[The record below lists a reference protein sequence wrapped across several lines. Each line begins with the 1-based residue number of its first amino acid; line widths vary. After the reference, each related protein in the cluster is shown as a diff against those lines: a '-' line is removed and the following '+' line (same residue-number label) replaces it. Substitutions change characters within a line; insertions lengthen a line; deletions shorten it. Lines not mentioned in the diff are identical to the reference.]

1 MKNKSY
7 DKKTFRLISIL
18 NKLDSQRQV
27 NTSILAKE
35 FNVSVRTIQRDLE
48 LLNMTGFLLDSPA
61 KGLYRFSEGFS
72 LKKMKLTH
80 EEASLLTVLFDMTKS
95 LGNNFEES
103 FRKILAKVFS
113 QEYDSPFYIKMPAS
127 LKIPKGYPFMKVL
140 EEAIDSC
147 QKIKVSYEGYGKE
160 GEHLLRPLKI
170 IFFDGFWYLLAN
182 PEDKPWLVKFRLE
195 DIKEVKI
202 VGGYFSPPANLKTIL
217 DESVNIFFSDKRDK
231 KVVLRVDKEAA
242 RYFQKK
248 AYFPLQKITKVNKD
262 GSLKVETMV
271 AHFMEVILVVLRW
284 IPYVVVESPKE
295 LKEEVKQ
302 IVEGYLKKI

>member
-27 NTSILAKE
+27 SSSVLAEE
-35 FNVSVRTIQRDLE
+35 FNVSIRTIQRDLE
-48 LLNMTGFLLDSPA
+48 LLNMTGFLLDSPQ
-61 KGLYRFSEGFS
+61 KGLYKFSEGFS
-72 LKKMKLTH
+72 LKKMKLTN
-80 EEASLLTVLFDMTKS
+80 EEASLLTVLFEMTKS
-95 LGNNFEES
+95 LGKDFEDS

-147 QKIKVSYEGYGKE
+147 QKIKVSYKGHEKE
-160 GEHLLRPLKI
+160 GEYIICPLKI

-182 PEDKPWLVKFRLE
+182 PEDKSWLVKFRLE

-202 VGGYFSPPANLKTIL
+202 VGGHFMPPANLKTIL
-217 DESVNIFFSDKRDK
+217 NESVNIFFSDKRDK
-231 KVVLRVDKEAA
+231 KVIVRVNKEAA

-248 AYFPLQKITKVNKD
+248 SYFPLQKITKINKD
-262 GSLKVETMV
+262 GSLKIETRV
-271 AHFMEVILVVLRW
+271 SHFMEVILVVLRW
-284 IPYVVVESPKE
+284 IPYVEVESPKE
-295 LKEEVKQ
+295 LKEEVRQ
-302 IVEGYLKKI
+302 IIEGYLKKI